1 MNAIIKYKQHH
12 PLRIVYLTPALY
24 SAGGIERV
32 VATKANFFAERLG
45 YDVTVI
51 VTEGKGRDR
60 FFPMS
65 DRIEIINY
73 ELHFER
79 LWQLPFLKKVFV
91 YLCKQWEYKRRIKT
105 DLMRIRPD
113 FVITTLR
120 REINFITKIND
131 GSIKIGELHVNRAN
145 YRNFDSRNSNIL
157 KRWFARLWMNNLLGH
172 LRHLDKMVV
181 LTDNAVNDWP
191 ELSNVVKIPDALP
204 FRIDDRSDMSAKRII
219 SIGRYDYD
227 KGNDLLLQAWAIIEK
242 QMPEWTLDIYGN
254 GNIAP
259 YQNQITEL
267 GVDPQRCHLYGPV
280 TDVKKEYLS
289 SSVFVLPSR
298 FEGFGLVIIESMA
311 CGVPV
316 VSFDCENGPR
326 SIITDGEDG
335 FLIPPFDINLL
346 AKKIML
352 LMNDHELRC
361 AMGVNAQKA
370 ASQYEMDKIGLQW
383 RLLFDELKGE

>member
-1 MNAIIKYKQHH
+1 
-12 PLRIVYLTPALY
+12 
-24 SAGGIERV
+24 
-32 VATKANFFAERLG
+32 
-45 YDVTVI
+45 
-51 VTEGKGRDR
+51 
-60 FFPMS
+60 
-65 DRIEIINY
+65 
-73 ELHFER
+73 
-79 LWQLPFLKKVFV
+79 
-91 YLCKQWEYKRRIKT
+91 
-105 DLMRIRPD
+105 
-113 FVITTLR
+113 
-120 REINFITKIND
+120 
-131 GSIKIGELHVNRAN
+131 
-145 YRNFDSRNSNIL
+145 
-157 KRWFARLWMNNLLGH
+157 
-172 LRHLDKMVV
+172 
-181 LTDNAVNDWP
+181 
-191 ELSNVVKIPDALP
+191 
-204 FRIDDRSDMSAKRII
+204 
-219 SIGRYDYD
+219 
-227 KGNDLLLQAWAIIEK
+227 
-242 QMPEWTLDIYGN
+242 MPEWTLDIYGN

-383 RLLFDELKGE
+383 RLLFEELKGE